1 MKKLILLSSAL
12 AAAWAFSCSNESE
25 EELFSQPVCEETVSL
40 SADIMPLLQSNCAVE
55 SCHIQ
60 GNGLPDFRLKEKVLV
75 NAGEIRRLVG
85 AGIMP
90 PATSGRML
98 TRAEIDRIS
107 CWVQQGK
114 QDN

>member
-12 AAAWAFSCSNESE
+12 AAAWALSCSNDSE
-25 EELFSQPVCEETVSL
+25 EELFDQPVCEETISL

-55 SCHIQ
+55 SCHVQ
-60 GNGLPDFRLKEKVLV
+60 GTGLPNFRQKEAVLA
-75 NAGEIRRLVG
+75 NADEIRRLVR